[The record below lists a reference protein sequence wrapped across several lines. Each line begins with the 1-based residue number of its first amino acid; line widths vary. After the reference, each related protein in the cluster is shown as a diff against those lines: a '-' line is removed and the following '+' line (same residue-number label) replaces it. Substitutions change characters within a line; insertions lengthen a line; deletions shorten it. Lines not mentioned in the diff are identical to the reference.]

1 MEKFK
6 SWLRELSRA
15 DIVLL
20 VIIFI
25 FGVWVATE
33 KHAPVSK
40 KKVNGIELNVV
51 VVDNVEYKITRAYS
65 TSKSINI
72 ELINGDVVVLT
83 DYYITKE
90 GNVKQIKE

>member
-33 KHAPVSK
+33 EHSPVSK
-40 KKVNGIELNVV
+40 KEVNGIELNVV

-90 GNVKQIKE
+90 GIVKQIKE